1 MHVLT
6 KPRETMKRLFYINDA
21 AQASFELFKD
31 TFTVALHLEFYK
43 SGKAI
48 R

>member
-1 MHVLT
+1 M
-6 KPRETMKRLFYINDA
+6 ERLFFINDA
-21 AQASFELFKD
+21 AQRASFELFKD

>member
-1 MHVLT
+1 M
-6 KPRETMKRLFYINDA
+6 ERLFFINDA

-31 TFTVALHLEFYK
+31 TFTVALHLAFYK